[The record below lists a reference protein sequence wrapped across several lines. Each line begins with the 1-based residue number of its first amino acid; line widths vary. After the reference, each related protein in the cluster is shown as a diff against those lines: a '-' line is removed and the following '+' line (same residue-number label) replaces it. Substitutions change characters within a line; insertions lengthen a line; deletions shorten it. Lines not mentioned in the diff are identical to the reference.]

1 MNSLQKPIDNYKK
14 EFFRIDEE
22 SRKELLRYNKLALQL
37 SCLSENPELLDKFK
51 ALYSEISPKILSYID
66 QMESVIKSISV
77 SSTRMMVKDKN
88 SLMRLKQIHQDYIRE
103 YKQYKVL
110 PLPLLGNHRNQTLFT
125 HSHSFVQE
133 QLRVERQH
141 KDNDEQAEANQFF
154 DNDCDGHYRVSFV
167 VSIRSGNSISNEFR
181 SQSQKMKSTNTKLQ
195 QLVTVVPDLDHIMKK
210 MRCLRSRNSVIVGCV
225 MAIMIFLMYVLWK

>member
-103 YKQYKVL
+103 YKQYKEIIETKL
-110 PLPLLGNHRNQTLFT
+110 FSHTLIPSSRNN
-125 HSHSFVQE
+125 SESN
-133 QLRVERQH
+133 
-141 KDNDEQAEANQFF
+141 DNIKTMMNKQKQIN
-154 DNDCDGHYRVSFV
+154 S
-167 VSIRSGNSISNEFR
+167 SIMIAMDIIESGNSISNEFR

-210 MRCLRSRNSVIVGCV
+210 MRCLRSRNLSLIHICRCRR
-225 MAIMIFLMYVLWK
+225 AI